1 MSKPKQRQRQPNKR
15 RSPLKKR
22 THKPYARNSIQI
34 KDIDFDK
41 VFQLAT
47 YQSTREE
54 IYAILNIMYV
64 ELMRP
69 EFKEYRQK
77 FEDAYLAGKEAGRNQ
92 LRNAQFKMAQKSVPM
107 SIFLGKQYLNQS
119 DNPQQL
125 MGENLGTVKVQFVDS
140 KDQEERLKAIEE
152 KLKEEIK

>member
-1 MSKPKQRQRQPNKR
+1 MSRPKQRQRQPNKR
-15 RSPLKKR
+15 RSPLRKTKR
-22 THKPYARNSIQI
+22 KTYARNSIQI

-54 IYAILNIMYV
+54 IYAILSITYS

-69 EFKEYRQK
+69 EFKEYREK
-77 FEDAYLAGKEAGRNQ
+77 FEQAYLAGKEAGRNQ

>member
-22 THKPYARNSIQI
+22 THKPYARNNIQI

-107 SIFLGKQYLNQS
+107 SIFLGKQ
-119 DNPQQL
+119 
-125 MGENLGTVKVQFVDS
+125 
-140 KDQEERLKAIEE
+140 
-152 KLKEEIK
+152 